1 MLGRIAL
8 ATGIAVTVGLLVGF
22 VAQAGAVVAAP
33 PSVVTVGDAA
43 IAEGHTKT
51 RTVTV
56 PVTLD
61 VPAGTSQTVH
71 WAVGAGSATPGAV
84 SAAPV
89 SADFKP
95 ASGTLTFTAT
105 TAVKYV
111 PVVVYGDTR
120 GEDDETVTVTLS
132 APSAGL
138 VLGRAAATVTIR
150 DDETAPGIVASIGS
164 VAVGEGDSGKRVVKF
179 PITLSTPAAG
189 AVVRYHLV
197 PFTATGGWT
206 GAGVTPVATDF
217 ADRNGATQ
225 TATFTAAGVQKT
237 ASVTVPTDLATEGDE
252 FYVVV
257 LDSTT
262 IGTVG
267 DSGLGT
273 ILDDDPADTDPAA
286 FGPAA
291 APVGSPAPGS
301 VLVPC
306 SQAAT
311 HLTLTASAHLDPTCT
326 WTRGVDIATS
336 GVTLD
341 CRGAN
346 LVRDPAYN
354 GAGIRISA
362 DTATALSNITVR
374 NCNVSG
380 FQGNLNVTRNG
391 FKDLAVGSEYLN
403 GFSNIRIDNS
413 RFVNSVNSSVFVN
426 AFVTGVTFSHSLVEN
441 AGAVGLYLEAGSKD
455 NVIERSIFRHNGYR
469 DVDNGPVATQIGT
482 TTVYYLSTGREGI
495 AVDGSRDNLIQ
506 HNLVEDNSSGG
517 IMMYKNCGEDA
528 SQAGHWVRNY
538 GSTGNRLRHN
548 VVRDQPNGIWI
559 GSRAAENQYFMDC
572 SDTPIVNT
580 PGSLT
585 KVFPDPVTDTVV
597 EFNHLD
603 GNVNAIRIEG
613 DGATIRGNTI
623 EHATRGV
630 LVGTKH
636 RTAAL
641 AQPITGSVVTGNT
654 ANATTEPYG
663 WVWGK
668 GTLTFSANIAAGAAG
683 RLNAGTQPTINPFLF
698 VLGFVPAP

>member
-8 ATGIAVTVGLLVGF
+8 ASGIAITVGIPVG
-22 VAQAGAVVAAP
+22 VATQAGAVVAAP

-43 IAEGHTKT
+43 IAEGHSKT
-51 RTVTV
+51 HTVTV
-56 PVTLD
+56 PVSLD
-61 VPAGTSQTVH
+61 VPAGSSQTVH
-71 WAVGAGSATPGAV
+71 WAVTAGSATPGAASV
-84 SAAPV
+84 AA
-89 SADFKP
+89 SGADFKQ
-95 ASGTLTFTAT
+95 ASGNLTFTAT
-105 TAVKYV
+105 AVVKYL

-120 GEDDETVTVTLS
+120 GEGDETVTVTLS
-132 APSAGL
+132 APTAGL
-138 VLGRAAATVTIR
+138 TLGRAVATVTIR
-150 DDETAPGIVASIGS
+150 DDEATPGVVASIGS
-164 VAVGEGDSGKRVVKF
+164 VAVGEGNSGKRVVKF
-179 PITLSTPAAG
+179 PITLSNPAAG
-189 AVVRYHLV
+189 AVVRYHLAA
-197 PFTATGGWT
+197 FTATGGWS
-206 GAGVTPVATDF
+206 GAGVTPVASDF
-217 ADRNGATQ
+217 ADRNGASLSV
-225 TATFTAAGVQKT
+225 TFTNTSVLKT
-237 ASVTVPTDLATEGDE
+237 ASVTVPPDLATEGDE
-252 FYVVV
+252 VYVVV

-262 IGTVG
+262 IGAVG

-273 ILDDDPADTDPAA
+273 ILDDDPADTDTAA

-291 APVGSPAPGS
+291 GPVGSPAPGS

-306 SQAAT
+306 AQATT
-311 HLTLTASAHLDPTCT
+311 HLTLTASAHLDPACT
-326 WTRGVDIATS
+326 WTRGIDIATS

-346 LVRDPAYN
+346 LVRDPAYS

-362 DTATALSNITVR
+362 DTTTALSNITVR

-413 RFVNSVNSSVFVN
+413 RFVNSANSSVFVN

-455 NVIERSIFRHNGYR
+455 NVIEHSIFRHNGYK
-469 DVDNGPVATQIGT
+469 DVDNGPVATQIGS
-482 TTVYYLSTGREGI
+482 TTVYYESTGREGI

-506 HNLVEDNSSGG
+506 HNLIEDNSSGG
-517 IMMYKNCGEDA
+517 IMMYKNCGEKA

-548 VVRDQPNGIWI
+548 VLRDQPNGIWI

-572 SDTPIVNT
+572 SDTPIVNV

-585 KVFPDPVTDTVV
+585 KVFLDPVTDTFV

-603 GNVNAIRIEG
+603 GNTDAIRVEG
-613 DGATIRGNTI
+613 DSATVRGNTI

-636 RTAAL
+636 RTTAL
-641 AQPITGSVVTGNT
+641 AQPITGAVVTGNT
-654 ANATTEPYG
+654 ANTTTEPYG

-668 GTLTFSANIAAGAAG
+668 GTLTFSANASGGAAG
-683 RLNAGTQPTINPFLF
+683 KLNPGTQPTINPFLF
-698 VLGFVPAP
+698 VLRFVPAP